1 MNGKDQPT
9 PGFYG
14 KLPGLGDFVSRRLPV
29 DFTQPWDLWLRES
42 IASSQA
48 QLGDDWLNAYLTSP
62 LWRFVL
68 SPGVAGRS
76 GWAGVLMPSVDR
88 VGRYFPFT
96 LACPLAP
103 GTDVVGLLCES
114 PWLEQAEHLAL
125 SGLEDDWSI
134 EAFDADVMALGAP
147 PSQGQTGDS
156 APVEGIRRNAWRLAA
171 DAPSDIRQ
179 AMPRLLNR
187 ALDQMFCAY
196 SLWWSSGSDRVAP
209 SMLTCQGLPP
219 ADGFSAL
226 IGGGWAAS
234 GWWEL

>member
-1 MNGKDQPT
+1 
-9 PGFYG
+9 
-14 KLPGLGDFVSRRLPV
+14 
-29 DFTQPWDLWLRES
+29 WDLWLRES
-42 IASSQA
+42 LASSQA
-48 QLGDDWLNAYLTSP
+48 QMGDDWLSAYLTSP

-103 GTDVVGLLCES
+103 GTDPVPLLCA
-114 PWLEQAEHLAL
+114 PQWLEQAESLAL
-125 SGLEDDWSI
+125 SGLEDDWNI
-134 EAFDADVMALGAP
+134 EAFDAEVMALGAP
-147 PSQGQTGDS
+147 PSQEQGQTLES
-156 APVEGIRRNAWRLAA
+156 ALGEGMRRNAWRLAVA
-171 DAPSDIRQ
+171 APQDVRH

-219 ADGFSAL
+219 AEGFSAL